1 MQTNT
6 IAAPPT
12 VKVGGRDYH
21 VHFGNGAFYLLST
34 WGIDITTL
42 TDSLN
47 QRFESGRYTEAMYK
61 LAAAGL
67 GTMDR
72 DGNWESLGIDPLKM
86 ADRLKDGE
94 SGPLL
99 DVVWKEF
106 TGKTGLVTKTAE
118 TAPATPAASPK
129 TTGSEAGPSQPDPA
143 ASDSPPVSFGE

>member
-12 VKVGGRDYH
+12 VKVGGKPYH

-34 WGIDITTL
+34 WGIDITQITA
-42 TDSLN
+42 SLN
-47 QRFESGRYTEAMYK
+47 ERFSSGRYTEAMYK

-72 DGNWESLGIDPLKM
+72 DGNWDSLGIDPLKM

-94 SGPLL
+94 SAALME
-99 DVVWKEF
+99 VVWKEF
-106 TGKTGLVTKTAE
+106 SGKLGLVTATAE
-118 TAPATPAASPK
+118 PEPAKIPAASTK
-129 TTGSEAGPSQPDPA
+129 ESGSDSGPSELVE
-143 ASDSPPVSFGE
+143 PVSA

>member
-12 VKVGGRDYH
+12 VQVGGKPYH

-34 WGIDITTL
+34 WGIDIT
-42 TDSLN
+42 SIGAALN
-47 QRFESGRYTEAMYK
+47 ERFQSGRYTEAMYK

-72 DGNWESLGIDPLKM
+72 EGNWESLGLDPLKM

-94 SGPLL
+94 STPLM
-99 DVVWKEF
+99 DAVWAAF
-106 TGKTGLVTKTAE
+106 SGKLGLPTTPTEPA
-118 TAPATPAASPK
+118 AATP
-129 TTGSEAGPSQPDPA
+129 
-143 ASDSPPVSFGE
+143 SDSPQPNGSSSGPSPLPEAV